1 MASTD
6 TTRPRAAAASLAEK
20 EQRLRELIGGYASVA
35 VAYSGGVDSSYL
47 SFVANDVLGDHAT
60 LVLADSPSIPRSEV
74 DDAVALARDRN
85 WNLVIVR
92 TSEFENEDYL
102 KNDSQR
108 CYFCKTALFEEMSR
122 FARDNHVDVLAYG
135 VMADD
140 DLADRPGHRA
150 AEAYHVAS
158 PLQEVQLGKEE
169 IRELSRRE
177 NLPTAGKASFA
188 CLSSR
193 FPTGTEISV
202 ETIGRVE
209 QAEEVL
215 RSHGFHQF
223 RARHHGVVCRIEVD
237 PQELGALLNE
247 PVREDIIRRI
257 KSIGYDFVTVDLAGY
272 RMGSVA
278 RRDDG
283 VSTD

>member
-1 MASTD
+1 MASID
-6 TTRPRAAAASLAEK
+6 TTESGVDTAALAQK
-20 EQRLRELIGGYASVA
+20 EARLRDLIGSYASVA

-47 SFVANDVLGDHAT
+47 AFVANDVLGRKAT
-60 LVLADSPSIPRSEV
+60 MVLADSPSIPRSEV
-74 DDAVALARDRN
+74 DDAVTLARERK
-85 WNLVIVR
+85 WNLMVVR
-92 TSEFENEDYL
+92 TTEFENEAYL

-108 CYFCKTALFEEMSR
+108 CYFCKTALFEEMTR
-122 FARDNHVDVLAYG
+122 YAHANNVNVLAYG

-140 DLADRPGHRA
+140 DLDDRPGHRA
-150 AEAYHVAS
+150 AEAFRVAA
-158 PLQEVQLGKEE
+158 PLQEVLLGKDE

-177 NLPTAGKASFA
+177 DLPTASKASFA

-193 FPTGTEISV
+193 FPTGSAISV

-223 RARHHGVVCRIEVD
+223 RARHHDDICRIEVD
-237 PQELGALLNE
+237 PQELDALLQDD
-247 PVREDIIRRI
+247 VREDITRRI
-257 KSIGYDFVTVDLAGY
+257 KSIGYRFVTIDLAGY

-278 RRDDG
+278 RRPDA
-283 VSTD
+283 V